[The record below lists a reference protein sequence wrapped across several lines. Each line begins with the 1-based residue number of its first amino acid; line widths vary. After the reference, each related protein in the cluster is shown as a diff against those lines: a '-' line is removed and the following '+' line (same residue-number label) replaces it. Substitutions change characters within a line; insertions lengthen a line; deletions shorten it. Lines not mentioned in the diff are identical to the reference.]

1 MYVFSK
7 KHVRLFPKTRTCFFE
22 KSYMFFGKHV
32 RLFTESYGKELEHTE
47 KYTISLPF
55 SGGPKAFPPKSPT
68 RIIAVVLESRKS
80 YLIKK
85 ETGRT
90 PIKT

>member
-1 MYVFSK
+1 
-7 KHVRLFPKTRTCFFE
+7 
-22 KSYMFFGKHV
+22 MFFGKHV

-68 RIIAVVLESRKS
+68 RILTVVLESRKRMKPAPPS
-80 YLIKK
+80 IRKFLAQRMAKID
-85 ETGRT
+85 ESVL
-90 PIKT
+90 